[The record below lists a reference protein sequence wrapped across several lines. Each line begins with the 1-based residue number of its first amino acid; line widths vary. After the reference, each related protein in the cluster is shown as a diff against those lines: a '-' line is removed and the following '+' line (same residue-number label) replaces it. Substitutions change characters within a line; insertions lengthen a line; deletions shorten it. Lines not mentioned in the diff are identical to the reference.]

1 MLNDG
6 TGFAKHALPRQRGVA
21 LITAL
26 LIAAL
31 VTVVAVAMAS
41 RQQLDVRRTGNLL
54 ESDQAYMYALGMEAW
69 AAQVLIE
76 DAANSSVDSRDEI
89 WATKIPPLPVE
100 GGLISGSLED
110 MQSRFNLNNLI
121 DSMGQADQKQI
132 RMFQTLLTLV
142 NAAEPKA
149 QLSPFVANRVADW
162 IDQDLNALADGAE
175 DLEYLNLTPP
185 YRAANQFMASPSELS
200 ALRGVSADA
209 VAALLPFVS
218 ALPEPTTINVN
229 TAPELVLMSLD
240 KDITPAI
247 AETLV
252 SLREQGPFEKVNDFV
267 KKLHDD
273 YDIDVDSNMVSVSSE
288 YFLVSA
294 DAAIGRTQLHLYS
307 LLARKGNKVTVVSR
321 GIGTY

>member
-1 MLNDG
+1 MSNSPFFHRQPLQ
-6 TGFAKHALPRQRGVA
+6 RQRGVA

-41 RQQLDVRRTGNLL
+41 RQQLDMRRTGNLL
-54 ESDQAYMYALGMEAW
+54 EADQADMYALAAETW
-69 AAQVLIE
+69 ATQILKE
-76 DAANSSVDSRDEI
+76 DADKTKIDSRDEE
-89 WATKIPPLPVE
+89 WATKLPPVPVE
-100 GGLISGSLED
+100 GGVIGGDIDD

-121 DSMGQADQKQI
+121 DSKGQADPVQI
-132 RMFQTLLTLV
+132 KIFQTLLNLV

-162 IDQDLNALADGAE
+162 IDKDLNALADGAE

-185 YRAANQFMASPSELS
+185 YRAANQFMASPSEL
-200 ALRGVSADA
+200 AAVAGVSAEG
-209 VAALLPFVS
+209 VAALLPLVT
-218 ALPEPTTINVN
+218 ALPEPTVINVN
-229 TAPELVLMSLD
+229 TAPEMVLMSLD

-247 AETLV
+247 AEDLV
-252 SLREQGPFEKVNDFV
+252 KLREQGPFEKVNDFV

-273 YDIDVDSNMVSVSSE
+273 YDIDVNSKLVGVSSD